1 MSSNFVGVRG
11 TLIINIKRK
20 QSQIKE
26 NIMEKVKIG
35 DTIKIIKMDGEPQYT
50 NREGVVTHIDDAGQI
65 HGTWGG
71 CAIVPEIDDFIIL
84 GNI

>member
-1 MSSNFVGVRG
+1 VAALE

-26 NIMEKVKIG
+26 DIMDKVKIG
-35 DTIKIIKMDGEPQYT
+35 DTIKIIKMEGEPQYT
-50 NREGVVTHIDDAGQI
+50 DREGVVTHIDDAGQI

>member
-1 MSSNFVGVRG
+1 MAALGI
-11 TLIINIKRK
+11 LIINIKRK

-26 NIMEKVKIG
+26 DIMNKVKIG
-35 DTIKIIKMDGEPQYT
+35 DKIKIINMEGEPQYT

-71 CAIVPEIDDFIIL
+71 CAIIPEVDTYIIL
-84 GNI
+84 PNTDK